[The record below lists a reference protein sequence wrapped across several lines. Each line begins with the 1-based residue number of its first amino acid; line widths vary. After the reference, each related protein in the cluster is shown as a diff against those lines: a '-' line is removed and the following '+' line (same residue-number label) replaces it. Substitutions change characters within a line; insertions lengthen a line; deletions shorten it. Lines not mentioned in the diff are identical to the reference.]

1 MKIQQVLNILNGE
14 LICGKSELLEDEI
27 DYGYSCDLMSDVLA
41 YVQNNVLLLTGLV
54 HPQVIRTAE
63 MLDIKAILIVRGKK
77 PSEDIIDMAN
87 ERDIVIIRTTH
98 SLFTAS
104 GLLFQQGLLGEEIAH
119 DEIHL

>member
-1 MKIQQVLNILNGE
+1 MKIQQILEILQGE
-14 LICGKSELLEDEI
+14 LICGTEALLMEEI

-63 MLDIKAILIVRGKK
+63 MLDIKAILIVRGKS
-77 PSEDIIDMAN
+77 PSEDMIRMAN
-87 ERDIVIIRTTH
+87 ELSIVMIRTSH

-104 GLLFQQGLLGEEIAH
+104 GLLFQHGLLGEEIAH